1 MSKGIRI
8 SIRCQKEI
16 QLTSFLFFILF
27 FLSGCGHNFGQ
38 KRGHRSDIG
47 RTKYRGRLTN
57 VLIWDM
63 GVYEENAL

>member
-1 MSKGIRI
+1 MSKRNPIN
-8 SIRCQKEI
+8 EF
-16 QLTSFLFFILF
+16 SFLYIVL
-27 FLSGCGHNFGQ
+27 LSGCGHNFGQ

>member
-1 MSKGIRI
+1 MN
-8 SIRCQKEI
+8 EF
-16 QLTSFLFFILF
+16 SFLYIV

-38 KRGHRSDIG
+38 KRGHRSDIR